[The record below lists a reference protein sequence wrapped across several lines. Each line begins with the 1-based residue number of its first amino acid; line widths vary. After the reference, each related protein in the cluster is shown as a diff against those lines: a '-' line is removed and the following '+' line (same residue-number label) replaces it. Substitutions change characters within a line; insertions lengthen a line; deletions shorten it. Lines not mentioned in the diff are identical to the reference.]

1 MPSKSVNAALN
12 RKESDKL
19 ISKHLDWTITDEQYN
34 LSLQQPSDISWA
46 NKEKNQNQ
54 KRVIQNIPHLQ
65 FKGLS
70 KNQQLARNTVSKI
83 KSKYIW
89 QQFMTCFTQLYL
101 FYLLR
106 WHLQHFLVHGNLLIR
121 LLTSSSANLV
131 NLTVFYLIQLGT
143 KNCHPSNFCVCVS
156 ATNMKHFQTTIK
168 WKWQRS

>member
-34 LSLQQPSDISWA
+34 LSLQEPSDISWA

-54 KRVIQNIPHLQ
+54 KRVIQ
-65 FKGLS
+65 
-70 KNQQLARNTVSKI
+70 NTVSKI

-106 WHLQHFLVHGNLLIR
+106 WHLQHFLVHENLLIR

-131 NLTVFYLIQLGT
+131 NLTVFYLIQWGT